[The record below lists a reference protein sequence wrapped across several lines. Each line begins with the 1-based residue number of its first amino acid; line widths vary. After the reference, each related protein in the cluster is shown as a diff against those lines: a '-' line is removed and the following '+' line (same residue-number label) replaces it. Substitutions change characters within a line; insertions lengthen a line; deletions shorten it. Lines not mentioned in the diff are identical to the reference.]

1 MSTPEEPVILTIV
14 MATIVIVGLVAIAL
28 AEPHPRTHFV
38 VWNDETERRRL
49 RERKIDT
56 GWW

>member
-1 MSTPEEPVILTIV
+1 MILTIV
-14 MATIVIVGLVAIAL
+14 MATIIIVGLVAIAL

-38 VWNDETERRRL
+38 VWNDETERRL
-49 RERKIDT
+49 SREGKVQT

>member
-1 MSTPEEPVILTIV
+1 MSIPEEPVILTIV

-28 AEPHPRTHFV
+28 GQPRPTPRVV
-38 VWNDETERRRL
+38 VWNDEAERRLL
-49 RERKIDT
+49 RERKIDI

>member
-1 MSTPEEPVILTIV
+1 MILTIV

-28 AEPHPRTHFV
+28 AQPRTTPQFV
-38 VWNDETERRRL
+38 VWNDEAERRL
-49 RERKIDT
+49 LHERKIDT